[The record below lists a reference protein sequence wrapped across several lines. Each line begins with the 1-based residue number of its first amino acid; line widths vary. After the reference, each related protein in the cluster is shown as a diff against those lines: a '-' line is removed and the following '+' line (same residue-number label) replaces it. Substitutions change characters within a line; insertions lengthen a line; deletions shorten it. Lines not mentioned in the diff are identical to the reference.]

1 VTLRSAFCFT
11 QKKKTRANGSL
22 PTSGNQ
28 PEYGLYMKNIIL
40 THSKNS
46 NKPFPAYRYKPGQPL
61 PPSHIKVDGRET
73 LRRNAEAFEQH
84 QRDEQARMARAGRRA
99 A

>member
-1 VTLRSAFCFT
+1 M
-11 QKKKTRANGSL
+11 
-22 PTSGNQ
+22 
-28 PEYGLYMKNIIL
+28 ENIIL

-46 NKPFPAYRYKPGQPL
+46 NKPFPAYRYKPGDPL
-61 PPSHIKVDGRET
+61 PPRHIKVNAMET

-84 QRDEQARMARAGRRA
+84 QRDEQARMDRTGRRA